1 MTSKKNK
8 KIKSSSSKKISRK
21 EEINLKDIHNYIKKN
36 TIIV

>member
-8 KIKSSSSKKISRK
+8 KIKSSSKKISRK